1 MRRALALI
9 APILLASANAHA
21 GRTFYG
27 WLYGTDV
34 LPERGAE
41 AASWIPEENS
51 VADEAHLN
59 ETRWWIAP
67 LIGIND
73 QLELAIPAEVAWSI
87 DDSDKPRT
95 VFDRVG
101 AEVRYRLV
109 TQDPVDAPPLV
120 PLVRFGVFR
129 NLVERQT
136 FSPEG
141 DFVLSYE
148 MGDIH
153 VLADL
158 GMYADVARECSRLA
172 PYDPTTMM
180 RTCDKHHIEARPG
193 AGFSIKAIGDVRFG
207 GEVHAEIGLDNGGSW
222 AAAGPNMAWSHGR
235 FWMSAAYGIGIYHIK
250 DAPRVQWGIAF

>member
-1 MRRALALI
+1 MRRALGLI
-9 APILLASANAHA
+9 APILLASASAHA
-21 GRTFYG
+21 GRTYYG
-27 WLYGTDV
+27 WLYGTEV

-41 AASWIPEENS
+41 AASWIQEQNDLSDEN
-51 VADEAHLN
+51 HLH

-73 QLELAIPAEVAWSI
+73 QLELAIPAEVAWNV
-87 DDSDKPRT
+87 DNNDKPRT

-101 AEVRYRLV
+101 AELRYRFV

-129 NLVERQT
+129 NLVDRQT
-136 FSPEG
+136 FSPEA

-148 MGDIH
+148 SGIVH
-153 VLADL
+153 VIGDL
-158 GMYADVARECSRLA
+158 GMYGDFARECSRF
-172 PYDPTTMM
+172 DPVDPNTGMA
-180 RTCDKHHIEARPG
+180 TCDKHHIEARPG
-193 AGFSIKAIGDVRFG
+193 AGVSVKAVGDVRFG
-207 GEVHAEIGLDNGGSW
+207 AEVHAEIGLDNGGSW
-222 AAAGPNMAWSHGR
+222 AVAGPNMAWSHGR